1 MNLLREEY
9 LIEEHRREI
18 KRAVNHIRLQEQALK
33 NRVFRPNWFT
43 RAMQR
48 LGQWLIAQGERL
60 VKRYE
65 APAKKPC
72 PQSGRRYA
80 H

>member
-1 MNLLREEY
+1 MNPLMEEY
-9 LIEEHRREI
+9 LLEEHRRDI
-18 KRAVNHIRLQEQALK
+18 KREVSHIRLQELALK
-33 NRVFRPNWFT
+33 SRVFRPNWFT
-43 RAMQR
+43 HAMQN

-65 APAKKPC
+65 VPANKC
-72 PQSGRRYA
+72 QSSKQSYA

>member
-1 MNLLREEY
+1 MNPLMEEY
-9 LIEEHRREI
+9 LIEEHRSDI
-18 KRAVNHIRLQEQALK
+18 KRELSHIRMQEQALK

-48 LGQWLIAQGERL
+48 LGQWLIVQGEGL

-65 APAKKPC
+65 TPAKKSCQP
-72 PQSGRRYA
+72 SGRSYA

>member
-72 PQSGRRYA
+72 PQSGRSYA

>member
-1 MNLLREEY
+1 MNYLIEEY
-9 LIEEHRREI
+9 LIEEYRKDIRREI
-18 KRAVNHIRLQEQALK
+18 SHIHLEKQVLRG
-33 NRVFRPNWFT
+33 RVFRPNWFT

-48 LGQWLIAQGERL
+48 LGQWLIAQGEEL

-65 APAKKPC
+65 TPAKKPC
-72 PQSGRRYA
+72 QHSKRSYA

>member
-33 NRVFRPNWFT
+33 SRVFRPNWFT
-43 RAMQR
+43 HTMQR
-48 LGQWLIAQGERL
+48 LGQWLIMRGQRL

-65 APAKKPC
+65 VPANC
-72 PQSGRRYA
+72 TTSSEQRYA
-80 H
+80 N